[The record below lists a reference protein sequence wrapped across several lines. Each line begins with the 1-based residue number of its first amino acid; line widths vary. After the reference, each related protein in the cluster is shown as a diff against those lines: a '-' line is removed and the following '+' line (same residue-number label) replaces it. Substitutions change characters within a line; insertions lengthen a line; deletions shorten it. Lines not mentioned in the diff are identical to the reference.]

1 VKEFWGKCKK
11 KQRRKPSG
19 KDGNEEEAQTNFLF
33 LFCFFLGD
41 LLFVYTAELRVFHQK
56 NS

>member
-19 KDGNEEEAQTNFLF
+19 KDGNEEEEAI
-33 LFCFFLGD
+33 
-41 LLFVYTAELRVFHQK
+41 R
-56 NS
+56 